1 MTGFNA
7 TRQRL
12 LTEATAA
19 GDTAAAQRL
28 VSEGASV
35 DWACESGADP
45 PLVIAARRG
54 DIAMVDWLLARGA
67 FPLASAGLNP
77 PAFALGIAAE
87 RGDTAV
93 LLRILA
99 AADFLDSGI
108 CGEVV
113 CAFARGPNDDI
124 RTLAEI
130 LGACSTGPQIDRPYL
145 DAAVNAAARNGHSQ
159 LVADLLDRGG
169 RPESLRSAAE
179 GGWPDILRMLAA
191 KGISLN
197 REDPE
202 TGETPLHAAVRAARH
217 PEATVEALLT
227 LGCRENGRTHA
238 GETPADLARRLGR
251 PGLADLIGAL
261 APQCGPRWMREA
273 RRRGIARY
281 VFHLTRAH
289 GVGFDPH
296 DVEHPVLW
304 EGDYVGF
311 GYALTAAEALADW
324 HRQLQPIPDA
334 RAATAWFVPFIE
346 KLSAGE
352 EFGLDDLERAA
363 PSFKIEREPNPPA

>member
-12 LTEATAA
+12 VAEATAA
-19 GDTAAAQRL
+19 GDTVAVQRL

-35 DWACESGADP
+35 DWAWEFGGDP

-99 AADFLDSGI
+99 AAGSFDSGI
-108 CGEVV
+108 CGEIV
-113 CAFARGPNDDI
+113 CAFARGPHDDTGTVSKI
-124 RTLAEI
+124 LA
-130 LGACSTGPQIDRPYL
+130 ACATGPQVDRPYL
-145 DAAVNAAARNGHSQ
+145 DAAVTAAARNGHSR
-159 LVADLLDRGG
+159 LVAELLAKGG

-179 GGWPDILRMLAA
+179 GGWPDIVRMLAV
-191 KGISLN
+191 KGVSLN
-197 REDPE
+197 RQEPE
-202 TGETPLHAAVRAARH
+202 TGETPLHAAVRAARN
-217 PEATVEALLT
+217 PDATVTTMLT
-227 LGCRENGRTHA
+227 LGCRENGRTRA

-251 PGLADLIGAL
+251 LGLADLIGAL
-261 APQCGPRWMREA
+261 APRCGPRWMREA
-273 RRRGIARY
+273 RQRGITRY
-281 VFHLTRAH
+281 VFHLTKAH

-296 DVEHPVLW
+296 DVESPVLW

-311 GYALTAAEALADW
+311 GYALTAAQALVDW
-324 HRQLQPIPDA
+324 HRQLQPIPDVC
-334 RAATAWFVPFIE
+334 AATAWFVPFIE
-346 KLSAGE
+346 KLAAGE
-352 EFGLDDLERAA
+352 EFGLDELERAA
-363 PSFKIEREPNPPA
+363 PSLKIERETNPPA